1 MILTENLKLEQFLDI
16 IFGSKISSEQ
26 MRHETVQYVRVLET
40 NYNERIKS
48 LQVQMEKL
56 RKHAQTDRLKNV
68 TKETDRR
75 DLEQLFVQCVE
86 EVRKNIVR
94 RRLKNEFNNRRKV
107 TLSRSN
113 EAELEFELSL
123 AKLADLAKGR
133 VKLEEFTSN
142 DRNHLLDLFV
152 NNQRVLLVVHDIIF
166 DDYSSVKHL

>member
-1 MILTENLKLEQFLDI
+1 M
-16 IFGSKISSEQ
+16 
-26 MRHETVQYVRVLET
+26 Y
-40 NYNERIKS
+40 
-48 LQVQMEKL
+48 
-56 RKHAQTDRLKNV
+56 
-68 TKETDRR
+68 
-75 DLEQLFVQCVE
+75 CVE

-94 RRLKNEFNNRRKV
+94 RRLKNEFNNRRKA
-107 TLSRSN
+107 TLSRSR

-166 DDYSSVKHL
+166 DD